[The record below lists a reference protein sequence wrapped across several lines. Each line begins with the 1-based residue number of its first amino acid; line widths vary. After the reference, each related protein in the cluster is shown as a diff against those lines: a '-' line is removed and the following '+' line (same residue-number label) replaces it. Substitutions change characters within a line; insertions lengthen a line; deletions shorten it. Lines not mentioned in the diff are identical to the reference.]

1 MNKRTFALLI
11 CLVLIFGL
19 LPVTAYAAATI
30 DQVDI
35 MITHPVHLGEPD
47 FYVQVYGTGCKL
59 DTDVDTDGHQDGV
72 RWRKIATGAIV
83 TSGMTFTGG
92 ELYELSVCLVADD
105 GYAFSADQT
114 KITVNLDEASFT
126 LEDARHIR
134 MTIQL
139 TADNLYVNY
148 VTVTGLDAPRAG
160 NTADHSVTVQEN
172 TCQLTSSGYDTCKN
186 GVTWYDATD
195 SAYCP
200 VGATFQGGHEY
211 WAEIHL
217 RANPGYAFPYDAQG
231 YVDGTWIE
239 AGGSGEVIVL
249 VVPFAPLQNHTPS
262 GWRTTQVYHYK
273 VCTTC
278 GEMLE
283 QEDHKGGTA
292 TCAEKGKCAV
302 CGYEYIETNE
312 NHTPDLSK
320 WIARGERYH
329 YHACK
334 DCGAHCDIGDH
345 VPGPAATE
353 TTPQTCKDCGYIIA
367 PAKDHVHD
375 LSKVPQVPATCTQGG
390 NMEYY
395 VCTGCMDCF
404 TDPGGKNRIPESM
417 SVLTDPLGHTAS
429 DDWAFDD
436 DYHWRICTVCGEV
449 LEETKMVHDM
459 KDGECTSCGRGG
471 EAATAAG
478 LKKPQGPEK
487 DTDGE
492 MDFGWIIIVVVAVL
506 GLAGGAA
513 AVLLAAKYRKKQE
526 G

>member
-148 VTVTGLDAPRAG
+148 VTVTGLDAPQAG

-217 RANPGYAFPYDAQG
+217 RANPGYVFPYDAQG
-231 YVDGTWIE
+231 YVDGTWVE
-239 AGGSGEVIVL
+239 AGG
-249 VVPFAPLQNHTPS
+249 
-262 GWRTTQVYHYK
+262 
-273 VCTTC
+273 
-278 GEMLE
+278 
-283 QEDHKGGTA
+283 
-292 TCAEKGKCAV
+292 
-302 CGYEYIETNE
+302 
-312 NHTPDLSK
+312 
-320 WIARGERYH
+320 
-329 YHACK
+329 
-334 DCGAHCDIGDH
+334 
-345 VPGPAATE
+345 
-353 TTPQTCKDCGYIIA
+353 
-367 PAKDHVHD
+367 
-375 LSKVPQVPATCTQGG
+375 
-390 NMEYY
+390 
-395 VCTGCMDCF
+395 
-404 TDPGGKNRIPESM
+404 
-417 SVLTDPLGHTAS
+417 
-429 DDWAFDD
+429 
-436 DYHWRICTVCGEV
+436 
-449 LEETKMVHDM
+449 
-459 KDGECTSCGRGG
+459 
-471 EAATAAG
+471 
-478 LKKPQGPEK
+478 
-487 DTDGE
+487 
-492 MDFGWIIIVVVAVL
+492 
-506 GLAGGAA
+506 GGAA
-513 AVLLAAKYRKKQE
+513 IVLNYFMIGVTVQRALDKEEKEAKQTIKTSASLRTLYLFLVALLGVLVDVFAIIPLLLCFFFPRLAIMIRPLVDRRAAKKE
-526 G
+526 ANSDEE

>member
-35 MITHPVHLGEPD
+35 MITHPVHLGEPE

-148 VTVTGLDAPRAG
+148 VTVTGLDAPQAG

-186 GVTWYDATD
+186 GVTWYDATN

-200 VGATFQGGHEY
+200 VGVTFQGGHEY

-249 VVPFAPLQNHTPS
+249 VVPFATLQNHTPS

-417 SVLTDPLGHTAS
+417 SVLTDPQGHTAS
-429 DDWAFDD
+429 DDWACDGDF
-436 DYHWRICTVCGEV
+436 HWRVCSVCGEE

-459 KDGECTSCGRGG
+459 KDGEYTSCGRGG